1 MIIFSLQG
9 EVPTAYTTAC
19 GSALG
24 KWVNRQRNLFRD
36 GKLKIER
43 QEVLE
48 SVGLRLEKNIN
59 LSEVKEKQAKAKE
72 RLRQKQLQ
80 RLQQLQAQQNAQQQA
95 STQRTSSTTLALA
108 KRSEQEK
115 IQPLEQVMEKKRLAR
130 SCNGKAACTMK
141 SLGELRQQ
149 AQDKEKW
156 RLASRHANQAK
167 PNVKR
172 VIITN
177 ILGRGIFEIHAP
189 AGRLG
194 VTLTTQNAGTYRMS
208 TYIKVI
214 NSDSVLKGNV
224 NLGDIIL
231 SIDGE
236 DVSHLDANE
245 INSIMAG
252 KSEQIRVLRFKGNT
266 CRG

>member
-9 EVPTAYTTAC
+9 EVPTACTTAC

-48 SVGLRLEKNIN
+48 SVGLRLEKNIS

-115 IQPLEQVMEKKRLAR
+115 IQPLEQVMEKKRLALAQER
-130 SCNGKAACTMK
+130 TAKKQKRMLEIEKRREAKRLEEIQAAEQK
-141 SLGELRQQ
+141 
-149 AQDKEKW
+149 
-156 RLASRHANQAK
+156 RLAVEERLKQAK
-167 PNVKR
+167 ERTAFFSNSHQYMIYEVAVP
-172 VIITN
+172 
-177 ILGRGIFEIHAP
+177 E
-189 AGRLG
+189 
-194 VTLTTQNAGTYRMS
+194 GTS
-208 TYIKVI
+208 PGS
-214 NSDSVLKGNV
+214 NFSVLV
-224 NLGDIIL
+224 
-231 SIDGE
+231 DGRSTMVTCPS
-236 DVSHLDANE
+236 DHQTGMKVL
-245 INSIMAG
+245 
-252 KSEQIRVLRFKGNT
+252 IRLPKKT
-266 CRG
+266 S